1 MILKIKFFLLNF
13 TIVKKFLSIIYNL
26 INSKVKIFK
35 KNNLWIHQ
43 FEDKYL
49 INFHPILNFTK
60 FKNIYN
66 FFCKKYTPKKND
78 IIIDVGSGLGQ
89 ELLYFSRKIGNKGK
103 VFAIESDP
111 RLFKVLNEIILLND
125 LKNVYLF
132 NSFFYKKNNLK
143 VKSRLHPTNEWMSN
157 SIYSSK
163 GKFFK
168 TKTITIDSIIK
179 KHNLKKINFAKFN
192 IEGSEV
198 NLLSGNDNFLKQCQN
213 ICISCHDFI
222 NKKEYKTFHKVK
234 RILEKKNFKIQ
245 KNLSKNNI
253 QKYFIYAKKK

>member
-1 MILKIKFFLLNF
+1 MILKIKFYLLSLRYVRF
-13 TIVKKFLSIIYNL
+13 FLSKLYNL
-26 INSKVKIFK
+26 INKEVKIYRK
-35 KNNLWIHQ
+35 KNFWIH
-43 FEDKYL
+43 KKKNRYL
-49 INFHPILNFTK
+49 INFHPILK
-60 FKNIYN
+60 FDEFQNIYK
-66 FFCKKYTPKKND
+66 FFIKKYKPKRGD

-89 ELLYFSRKIGNKGK
+89 ELLYLSKTIGEKGK
-103 VFAIESDP
+103 IFSIESDP

-143 VKSRLHPTNEWMSN
+143 VKSRLHPINEWMSN
-157 SIYSSK
+157 SINSSK